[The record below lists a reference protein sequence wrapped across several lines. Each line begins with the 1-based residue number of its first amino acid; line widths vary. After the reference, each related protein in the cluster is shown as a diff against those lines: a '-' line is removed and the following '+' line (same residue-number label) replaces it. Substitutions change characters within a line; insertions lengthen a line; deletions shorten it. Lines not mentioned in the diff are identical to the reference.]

1 MKNKVQYVCK
11 VTLTKIKGSNVLAPS
26 SIHLMDNEVK
36 KSVLD
41 VMEPGDEV
49 VISKM
54 TYEQFLASL
63 PDEDVKD

>member
-26 SIHLMDNEVK
+26 SIHLMDYEVK
-36 KSVLD
+36 KSVID

-49 VISKM
+49 VIKKM

-63 PDEDVKD
+63 PDEDVRD

>member
-26 SIHLMDNEVK
+26 SIYLMDNELK

-41 VMEPGDEV
+41 TMEPGDEV
-49 VISKM
+49 IIKKM
-54 TYEQFLASL
+54 TYEEFLASL
-63 PDEDVKD
+63 PDKDVRE

>member
-1 MKNKVQYVCK
+1 MKNDVQYVCK

-26 SIHLMDNEVK
+26 SIHLRDDEVK

-63 PDEDVKD
+63 PDEDVRN